1 MTPEDKGDAGVCQE
15 VSIKEIILV
24 ERWRGESTAE
34 ILIGYFR
41 YVDTLGDRRRASA
54 VNKRQFKLSN
64 IVYGERIDLQNA
76 HAHRCCHP
84 DLFFHLQV
92 PHHFPRN

>member
-1 MTPEDKGDAGVCQE
+1 MEGGSTGE
-15 VSIKEIILV
+15 V
-24 ERWRGESTAE
+24 
-34 ILIGYFR
+34 LIGYFR

-54 VNKRQFKLSN
+54 VDRRQFELSKN
-64 IVYGERIDLQNA
+64 IVYRERIDLQNA

-84 DLFFHLQV
+84 NLFFHLQV